1 MSSHPSAPDV
11 TRPDAPGSKP
21 QASPPAAP
29 NASLERAGGAASRQD
44 GALIRVNHLTL
55 DFPIFHGG
63 ARSLKKTLFRRARA
77 PLAKTRA
84 ARTGGEVEID
94 PNDTGVVRVRALV
107 DVSFTIRPGE
117 RIGLIGHNG
126 AGKST
131 LLRALGGIYEA
142 VPGMVTVKGS
152 VETLID
158 TNSGMNRELT
168 GRENIQLQARHKGLR
183 TAQLRQLEKDVEAFA
198 QLGEFLD
205 LPVRL
210 YSSGMAIR
218 LGFALATAIAPNIL
232 LMDEWFMAG
241 DAKFQDKAKDRL
253 SAVVEGADILVITS
267 HALNVLETWCTR
279 IIWLESGRIRMDGP
293 TTAVLD
299 AYRAEM
305 ETS

>member
-1 MSSHPSAPDV
+1 M
-11 TRPDAPGSKP
+11 
-21 QASPPAAP
+21 
-29 NASLERAGGAASRQD
+29 
-44 GALIRVNHLTL
+44 IRVNHLTL

-77 PLAKTRA
+77 PIAKTRA

-117 RIGLIGHNG
+117 RVGLIGHNG